1 MRKKLAKWI
10 GSLILISMILTS
22 VCPLSVFA
30 EENTATEMTEEQT
43 AENSFEQ
50 HKEID
55 IELVAEE
62 ETAAAV
68 SSAQAF
74 SEGELKEG
82 KNLSSDSEKSS
93 EAEEQ
98 TLLTEGKEDP
108 SKNIDVPQTVPENEE
123 AETVQE
129 AEDTEEEEAKAA
141 PKAALTAA

>member
-30 EENTATEMTEEQT
+30 EENTTTEMTEEQT

-50 HKEID
+50 QKERD

-74 SEGELKEG
+74 LKA
-82 KNLSSDSEKSS
+82 S
-93 EAEEQ
+93 
-98 TLLTEGKEDP
+98 
-108 SKNIDVPQTVPENEE
+108 
-123 AETVQE
+123 
-129 AEDTEEEEAKAA
+129 
-141 PKAALTAA
+141 